1 MGKQIMDLHACQEK
15 TGQRL
20 VDYQQA
26 TGQQIMDLHTCQ
38 EKTVRML
45 NDYQQQ
51 TCQQLV
57 ELHTQVVNDMS
68 AICTLLKQLI
78 ENKIIKE
85 EDSSEK
91 TPTKLI
97 TFVNKQK

>member
-20 VDYQQA
+20 VDYQQT
-26 TGQQIMDLHTCQ
+26 TGQQIMDLHACQ